1 MTVLRPHVERGSVHT
16 TWLQDMISAISDP
29 SEDGG
34 KDIVTIFVVTMSVVI
49 ISVVTVS
56 SVVNA
61 VVKSIVRD
69 SESSPE
75 DS

>member
-1 MTVLRPHVERGSVHT
+1 
-16 TWLQDMISAISDP
+16 MISAISDP

-34 KDIVTIFVVTMSVVI
+34 RDIVTNFVVTMSDVI
-49 ISVVTVS
+49 ISVVTIS
-56 SVVNA
+56 FVVIA